1 MNIDKLA
8 AEWLAAKLAEQNA
21 TAQRI
26 LIEEQILKVC
36 PAKEEGASST
46 ILANGMKLTTTGK
59 LNYKVNVDHM
69 LNLCA
74 GWDLKLRP
82 VKIITQADETA
93 LKKIRAERQ
102 DLWAQIAPAVT
113 ITPAKT
119 AVKIVEGG
127 E

>member
-46 ILANGMKLTTTGK
+46 TLANGMKLTTTGK

>member
-26 LIEEQILKVC
+26 LIEEQILKLV

-46 ILANGMKLTTTGK
+46 TLANGMKLTTTGK

-119 AVKIVEGG
+119 AVKIVEGN